1 MNDKP
6 ESRALPDLEAHL
18 GYWLRHVSNHVSGA
32 FTRALQAR
40 QVSVAEWV
48 TLRRLHDQ
56 RNITPGE
63 LAHLLGVTR
72 GGMSKVLD
80 KLEGKG
86 WVMRSAKPEDNR
98 VQLLSL
104 TSQGRRILPDLTEI
118 ADSND
123 RAFFDCLN
131 TVEQTTLRTL
141 LQKLAQAHGWNDVP
155 VD

>member
-1 MNDKP
+1 
-6 ESRALPDLEAHL
+6 
-18 GYWLRHVSNHVSGA
+18 
-32 FTRALQAR
+32 
-40 QVSVAEWV
+40 
-48 TLRRLHDQ
+48 
-56 RNITPGE
+56 
-63 LAHLLGVTR
+63 
-72 GGMSKVLD
+72 MSKVLD

-123 RAFFDCLN
+123 RAFFNCLN
-131 TVEQTTLRTL
+131 TVEQTTLKTL

-155 VD
+155 MD